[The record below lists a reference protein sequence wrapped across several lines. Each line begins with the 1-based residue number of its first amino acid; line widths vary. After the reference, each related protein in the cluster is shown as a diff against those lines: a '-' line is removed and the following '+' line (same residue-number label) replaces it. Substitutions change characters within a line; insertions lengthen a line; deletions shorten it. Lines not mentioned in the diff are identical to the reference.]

1 MKFLRGL
8 FGRLER
14 ASRIALGFG
23 AVLAVVAIFLHP
35 LLGLAIGALGVVTV
49 AYVYPDSPVK
59 VGFLLAVP
67 VLTVVYLAALLRGFN
82 STVVLI
88 LLLPSFIIPV
98 GLARVAADVRT
109 GRRRRP

>member
-1 MKFLRGL
+1 MSFLRQL

-14 ASRIALGFG
+14 DSRIALGLG
-23 AVLAVVAIFLHP
+23 VVLAVVAIFLHP

-49 AYVYPDSPVK
+49 AYFYPESPIK

-88 LLLPSFIIPV
+88 LILPSFIVPV
-98 GLARVAADVRT
+98 GLARMAADVRT
-109 GRRRRP
+109 GRRRGA